1 MDPCREGSAGP
12 VVTHPPSYPTTS
24 VLVLDDRATDRELVA
39 TVLGYAGY
47 IVLEAATGEAAIEL
61 ARAERPDLI
70 IADIL
75 MPDMDGYEFVR
86 ALRSDPAIASTR
98 VLLCTATYDVEE
110 VRRFAEAC
118 GVTQILAKPC
128 PNEELVR
135 VVGEVL
141 ESPRFLPAPL
151 PAAEFER
158 EHLRLLNGKL
168 IEKVEA
174 LSAAER
180 QTAEARTLLETLLTS
195 APVGFA
201 FVDRDLRIRHINAAL
216 GSVSGIP
223 IEEQIGRSV
232 AEVVPDLWSQI
243 EPSYRHVLETGEA
256 ILNVEVVRAEDP
268 PGAWIESYYP
278 VRIDEEI
285 IGVGVLVIDIT
296 ERHQAEE
303 FRSVVVEN
311 MAEGLCVLDGEGCL
325 TLMNAAA
332 TRMLGWRED
341 ELRGRPMHPI
351 VHFQHADG
359 TPRPEE
365 DCDLLRVRT
374 EARAIRNNDDAF
386 TRKDGSI
393 IPVAYSAAPLLSG
406 TGVRGAVIV
415 FRDITEEHAE
425 RTRVQRELGAL
436 TWVGRIREAL
446 DEGRLV
452 LHAQPIVPLKG
463 GEPSVEL
470 LLRMIGRNGEIV
482 APGSFLPVA
491 EKYGLIG
498 EIDRRSV
505 AEAIRHAAGG
515 RRVEVNVSAESV
527 GPGST
532 LLSMIERELSGGGID
547 PAKLVFELTET
558 ALMKDIEAGKAFALG
573 VTRLGCGVALDDFG
587 TGFGSFNY
595 LKNFPIGYLKI
606 DVDFVRDLPSNPAN
620 QHVVK
625 AIVSLARGFGQET
638 IAEGVEDAETL
649 ELLRAYDVD
658 FAQGFH
664 LGRPAALAVAAP
676 TAASAVDSY
685 ATASA
690 SASSA

>member
-1 MDPCREGSAGP
+1 
-12 VVTHPPSYPTTS
+12 
-24 VLVLDDRATDRELVA
+24 
-39 TVLGYAGY
+39 
-47 IVLEAATGEAAIEL
+47 
-61 ARAERPDLI
+61 
-70 IADIL
+70 
-75 MPDMDGYEFVR
+75 
-86 ALRSDPAIASTR
+86 
-98 VLLCTATYDVEE
+98 
-110 VRRFAEAC
+110 
-118 GVTQILAKPC
+118 
-128 PNEELVR
+128 
-135 VVGEVL
+135 
-141 ESPRFLPAPL
+141 
-151 PAAEFER
+151 
-158 EHLRLLNGKL
+158 
-168 IEKVEA
+168 
-174 LSAAER
+174 
-180 QTAEARTLLETLLTS
+180 
-195 APVGFA
+195 
-201 FVDRDLRIRHINAAL
+201 
-216 GSVSGIP
+216 
-223 IEEQIGRSV
+223 
-232 AEVVPDLWSQI
+232 
-243 EPSYRHVLETGEA
+243 
-256 ILNVEVVRAEDP
+256 
-268 PGAWIESYYP
+268 
-278 VRIDEEI
+278 
-285 IGVGVLVIDIT
+285 
-296 ERHQAEE
+296 
-303 FRSVVVEN
+303 
-311 MAEGLCVLDGEGCL
+311 
-325 TLMNAAA
+325 MNAAA